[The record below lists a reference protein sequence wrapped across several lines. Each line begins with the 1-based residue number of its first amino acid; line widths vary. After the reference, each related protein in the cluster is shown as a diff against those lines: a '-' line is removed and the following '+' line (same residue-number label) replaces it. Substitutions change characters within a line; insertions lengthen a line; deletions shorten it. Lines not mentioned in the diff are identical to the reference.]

1 MEYVEV
7 ERSHL
12 QVSLGDRRAE
22 LKKIISD
29 YMLSIE
35 EKTSSQSEDKP
46 VRVGRRKSF
55 GQKVKKEN
63 SSPKKRVEVKEEL
76 SGESRIGWSV
86 LWVVVVPDGISQSQE
101 GEEDFSDQSEEDVE
115 VDQKLVLKKTFRADD
130 LLSAVVGEE
139 LVTRSEVCFV

>member
-1 MEYVEV
+1 M
-7 ERSHL
+7 
-12 QVSLGDRRAE
+12 
-22 LKKIISD
+22 
-29 YMLSIE
+29 
-35 EKTSSQSEDKP
+35 
-46 VRVGRRKSF
+46 
-55 GQKVKKEN
+55 
-63 SSPKKRVEVKEEL
+63 KEEL

>member
-22 LKKIISD
+22 LKRIISD

-35 EKTSSQSEDKP
+35 EKTLSQNEDKP
-46 VRVGRRKSF
+46 VSVERRKSF

-76 SGESRIGWSV
+76 SGESRIGLSALSV
-86 LWVVVVPDGISQSQE
+86 VMVPEGISQSQE
-101 GEEDFSDQSEEDVE
+101 GDDDFSDQSEEDVE
-115 VDQKLVLKKTFRADD
+115 VDQKLVIKKTFRPDD
-130 LLSAVVGEE
+130 PLSAIVGEE
-139 LVTRSEVCFV
+139 LVTRSEVGLA